1 MTSTSTTDV
10 CVCSAY
16 AHVKADPHPN
26 HKWFYGVYD
35 DGFCI
40 LVNFYRY
47 ALDDDPTFTGYYQSL
62 SQLEIA
68 VKKYCPHYNGDS
80 TPSFSFSFSL

>member
-1 MTSTSTTDV
+1 M

-16 AHVKADPHPN
+16 AHTKADPHPE
-26 HKWFYGVYD
+26 WFYGVYD

-40 LVNFYRY
+40 PVNFYRY

-80 TPSFSFSFSL
+80 IPSFSYLSDIIRLEEVK